1 MEENFQYR
9 IGLDIGI
16 TSVGWAVLQNN
27 SQDEPVRITDL
38 GVRIFDVAENP
49 KNGDAL
55 AAPRRDARTTRRR
68 LRRRRHRLE
77 RIKFL
82 LQENGLI
89 EMDSFMERYYKGN
102 LPDVYQLRYE
112 GLDRKLKDEELAQ
125 VLIHIAKHRGFR
137 STRKAETKE
146 KEGGAVLKA
155 TTENQKIMQEKG
167 YRTVGEMLY
176 LDEAFHT
183 ECLWNE
189 KGYVLTPRNRPDDY
203 KHTILRSMLVEEV
216 HAIFAAQRALGNEK
230 ATEELENAYVEIMT
244 SQRSFDMG
252 PGLQPDGKPS
262 PYAME
267 GFGDRVGKCTFEKD
281 EYRAPKATY
290 TAELFVA
297 LQKINHTKL
306 IDEFGTGRFF
316 TEEERKT
323 IIDLL
328 LSGKELK
335 YGTIRKKLNID
346 PSLKFNSLNYSAKKE
361 GETEEERVRDTE
373 KAKFAGMLW
382 TYEYSKC
389 LKDRTEEMPVG
400 EKADLFDRI
409 GEILTAYKNDD
420 SRSSRLEELGLSGE
434 EIDGLLDLSPAKY
447 QRVSL
452 KAMRKMQPY
461 LEDGLI
467 YDKACEAAGYDFR
480 ALNDGS
486 KKHLLKGE
494 EINAIVN
501 DITNPVV
508 KRSVSQTIKVIN
520 AIIQKYGSPQAVNIE
535 LAREMSKNFQ
545 DRTNLEKEMKKRQ
558 QENERAKQQ
567 IIELGKQNPTGQD
580 ILKYRLWNDQGGY
593 CLYSGKKIPL
603 EELFDGGYDI
613 DHILPYSITFD
624 DSYRNKVL
632 VTAQENR
639 QKGNRTPYEYF
650 GADEKRWEDYETSV
664 RLLVRD
670 YKKQQKL
677 LKKNFTEEERKE
689 FKERNLNDTKYI
701 TRVVYN
707 MIRQNLELEP
717 FNHPEKK
724 KQVWAVNGAVTSYLR
739 KRWGLMQ
746 KDRSTD
752 RHHAMD
758 AVVIA
763 CCTDGMIHK
772 ISRYMQGRELAY
784 SRNFKFPDEETGEIL
799 NRDNFTREQWDEKF
813 GVKVP
818 LPWNSF
824 RDELDIRLLN
834 EDPKNFLLT
843 HADVQRELDYP
854 GWMYG
859 EEESPIEE
867 GRYINYIR
875 PLFVSRMPNHKVT
888 GSAHDATIRSARDYE
903 TRGVVITK
911 VPLTDLKLNKDNE
924 IEGYY
929 DKDSDRLLY
938 QALVRQLL
946 LHGNDGKK
954 AFAEDFHKPKSD
966 GTEGPVVRKVK
977 IEKKQTSGVM
987 VRGGTGIA
995 ANGEMVRIDVFR
1007 ENGKYYFVPVYTAD
1021 VVRKVLPNRAATHTK
1036 PYSEWRVMDDANFV
1050 FSLYSRDLIHV
1061 KSKKDIKTNLVNGGL
1076 LLQKEIF
1083 AYYTGADIATASI
1096 AGFANDSNFKF
1107 RGLGIQSLEIFEKC
1121 QVDILGNIS
1130 VVRHENRQE
1139 FH

>member
-1 MEENFQYR
+1 MEENFQYK

-137 STRKAETKE
+137 STRKAETKG

-373 KAKFAGMLW
+373 KAKFASMFW

-389 LKDRTEEMPVG
+389 LKDRNEDMTVG
-400 EKADLFDRI
+400 QKADLLDRI

-420 SRSSRLEELGLSGE
+420 SRSSRLEDLGLSGE
-434 EIDGLLDLSPAKY
+434 EIDGLLELSPAKY

-480 ALNDGS
+480 ALNDGN

-603 EELFDGGYDI
+603 EELFGGGYDI

-650 GADEKRWEDYETSV
+650 GADEKHWEDYEARV

-707 MIRQNLELEP
+707 MIRQYIRLRNLRSSLDLSRERVR
-717 FNHPEKK
+717 H
-724 KQVWAVNGAVTSYLR
+724 SIIR
-739 KRWGLMQ
+739 KR
-746 KDRSTD
+746 K
-752 RHHAMD
+752 
-758 AVVIA
+758 
-763 CCTDGMIHK
+763 
-772 ISRYMQGRELAY
+772 SRCGQSM
-784 SRNFKFPDEETGEIL
+784 
-799 NRDNFTREQWDEKF
+799 EQ
-813 GVKVP
+813 
-818 LPWNSF
+818 
-824 RDELDIRLLN
+824 
-834 EDPKNFLLT
+834 
-843 HADVQRELDYP
+843 
-854 GWMYG
+854 
-859 EEESPIEE
+859 
-867 GRYINYIR
+867 
-875 PLFVSRMPNHKVT
+875 
-888 GSAHDATIRSARDYE
+888 
-903 TRGVVITK
+903 
-911 VPLTDLKLNKDNE
+911 
-924 IEGYY
+924 
-929 DKDSDRLLY
+929 
-938 QALVRQLL
+938 
-946 LHGNDGKK
+946 
-954 AFAEDFHKPKSD
+954 
-966 GTEGPVVRKVK
+966 
-977 IEKKQTSGVM
+977 
-987 VRGGTGIA
+987 
-995 ANGEMVRIDVFR
+995 
-1007 ENGKYYFVPVYTAD
+1007 
-1021 VVRKVLPNRAATHTK
+1021 
-1036 PYSEWRVMDDANFV
+1036 
-1050 FSLYSRDLIHV
+1050 
-1061 KSKKDIKTNLVNGGL
+1061 
-1076 LLQKEIF
+1076 
-1083 AYYTGADIATASI
+1083 
-1096 AGFANDSNFKF
+1096 
-1107 RGLGIQSLEIFEKC
+1107 
-1121 QVDILGNIS
+1121 
-1130 VVRHENRQE
+1130 
-1139 FH
+1139 

>member
-1 MEENFQYR
+1 
-9 IGLDIGI
+9 
-16 TSVGWAVLQNN
+16 
-27 SQDEPVRITDL
+27 
-38 GVRIFDVAENP
+38 
-49 KNGDAL
+49 
-55 AAPRRDARTTRRR
+55 
-68 LRRRRHRLE
+68 
-77 RIKFL
+77 
-82 LQENGLI
+82 
-89 EMDSFMERYYKGN
+89 
-102 LPDVYQLRYE
+102 
-112 GLDRKLKDEELAQ
+112 
-125 VLIHIAKHRGFR
+125 
-137 STRKAETKE
+137 
-146 KEGGAVLKA
+146 
-155 TTENQKIMQEKG
+155 
-167 YRTVGEMLY
+167 
-176 LDEAFHT
+176 
-183 ECLWNE
+183 
-189 KGYVLTPRNRPDDY
+189 
-203 KHTILRSMLVEEV
+203 
-216 HAIFAAQRALGNEK
+216 
-230 ATEELENAYVEIMT
+230 
-244 SQRSFDMG
+244 
-252 PGLQPDGKPS
+252 
-262 PYAME
+262 
-267 GFGDRVGKCTFEKD
+267 
-281 EYRAPKATY
+281 
-290 TAELFVA
+290 
-297 LQKINHTKL
+297 
-306 IDEFGTGRFF
+306 
-316 TEEERKT
+316 
-323 IIDLL
+323 
-328 LSGKELK
+328 
-335 YGTIRKKLNID
+335 
-346 PSLKFNSLNYSAKKE
+346 
-361 GETEEERVRDTE
+361 
-373 KAKFAGMLW
+373 
-382 TYEYSKC
+382 
-389 LKDRTEEMPVG
+389 MPVG

-480 ALNDGS
+480 ALNDGN

-593 CLYSGKKIPL
+593 CLYSSKKIPL

-650 GADEKRWEDYETSV
+650 GADEKRWEDYEASV

-763 CCTDGMIHK
+763 SLH
-772 ISRYMQGRELAY
+772 R
-784 SRNFKFPDEETGEIL
+784 
-799 NRDNFTREQWDEKF
+799 WD
-813 GVKVP
+813 
-818 LPWNSF
+818 
-824 RDELDIRLLN
+824 
-834 EDPKNFLLT
+834 
-843 HADVQRELDYP
+843 
-854 GWMYG
+854 
-859 EEESPIEE
+859 
-867 GRYINYIR
+867 
-875 PLFVSRMPNHKVT
+875 
-888 GSAHDATIRSARDYE
+888 
-903 TRGVVITK
+903 
-911 VPLTDLKLNKDNE
+911 
-924 IEGYY
+924 
-929 DKDSDRLLY
+929 DS
-938 QALVRQLL
+938 
-946 LHGNDGKK
+946 
-954 AFAEDFHKPKSD
+954 
-966 GTEGPVVRKVK
+966 
-977 IEKKQTSGVM
+977 
-987 VRGGTGIA
+987 
-995 ANGEMVRIDVFR
+995 
-1007 ENGKYYFVPVYTAD
+1007 
-1021 VVRKVLPNRAATHTK
+1021 
-1036 PYSEWRVMDDANFV
+1036 
-1050 FSLYSRDLIHV
+1050 
-1061 KSKKDIKTNLVNGGL
+1061 
-1076 LLQKEIF
+1076 
-1083 AYYTGADIATASI
+1083 
-1096 AGFANDSNFKF
+1096 
-1107 RGLGIQSLEIFEKC
+1107 
-1121 QVDILGNIS
+1121 
-1130 VVRHENRQE
+1130 
-1139 FH
+1139 

>member
-137 STRKAETKE
+137 STRKAETKG

-373 KAKFAGMLW
+373 KAKFAGMPW

-545 DRTNLEKEMKKRQ
+545 DRTNLEADEG
-558 QENERAKQQ
+558 
-567 IIELGKQNPTGQD
+567 L
-580 ILKYRLWNDQGGY
+580 
-593 CLYSGKKIPL
+593 
-603 EELFDGGYDI
+603 
-613 DHILPYSITFD
+613 
-624 DSYRNKVL
+624 
-632 VTAQENR
+632 R
-639 QKGNRTPYEYF
+639 QKGGNRSGDYAAYVETLLCGAYGRQRGGLKIGAGDAGTFGYF
-650 GADEKRWEDYETSV
+650 HNAD
-664 RLLVRD
+664 
-670 YKKQQKL
+670 
-677 LKKNFTEEERKE
+677 
-689 FKERNLNDTKYI
+689 I
-701 TRVVYN
+701 C
-707 MIRQNLELEP
+707 
-717 FNHPEKK
+717 
-724 KQVWAVNGAVTSYLR
+724 A
-739 KRWGLMQ
+739 
-746 KDRSTD
+746 
-752 RHHAMD
+752 
-758 AVVIA
+758 
-763 CCTDGMIHK
+763 
-772 ISRYMQGRELAY
+772 
-784 SRNFKFPDEETGEIL
+784 GE
-799 NRDNFTREQWDEKF
+799 
-813 GVKVP
+813 
-818 LPWNSF
+818 
-824 RDELDIRLLN
+824 
-834 EDPKNFLLT
+834 
-843 HADVQRELDYP
+843 
-854 GWMYG
+854 
-859 EEESPIEE
+859 
-867 GRYINYIR
+867 
-875 PLFVSRMPNHKVT
+875 
-888 GSAHDATIRSARDYE
+888 RSADA
-903 TRGVVITK
+903 GG
-911 VPLTDLKLNKDNE
+911 LS
-924 IEGYY
+924 EGA
-929 DKDSDRLLY
+929 S
-938 QALVRQLL
+938 A
-946 LHGNDGKK
+946 
-954 AFAEDFHKPKSD
+954 
-966 GTEGPVVRKVK
+966 
-977 IEKKQTSGVM
+977 
-987 VRGGTGIA
+987 
-995 ANGEMVRIDVFR
+995 RIR
-1007 ENGKYYFVPVYTAD
+1007 
-1021 VVRKVLPNRAATHTK
+1021 RR
-1036 PYSEWRVMDDANFV
+1036 
-1050 FSLYSRDLIHV
+1050 
-1061 KSKKDIKTNLVNGGL
+1061 DIK
-1076 LLQKEIF
+1076 E
-1083 AYYTGADIATASI
+1083 
-1096 AGFANDSNFKF
+1096 
-1107 RGLGIQSLEIFEKC
+1107 
-1121 QVDILGNIS
+1121 NI
-1130 VVRHENRQE
+1130 
-1139 FH
+1139 

>member
-1 MEENFQYR
+1 MEEKFQYR

-230 ATEELENAYVEIMT
+230 AAEELENAYVEIMT

-316 TEEERKT
+316 SEEERKT
-323 IIDLL
+323 IIGLL

-373 KAKFAGMLW
+373 KAKFAGMPW

-447 QRVSL
+447 QRVSR
-452 KAMRKMQPY
+452 KAMRKMHPY

-467 YDKACEAAGYDFR
+467 YDKACEAAGYD
-480 ALNDGS
+480 
-486 KKHLLKGE
+486 
-494 EINAIVN
+494 
-501 DITNPVV
+501 
-508 KRSVSQTIKVIN
+508 
-520 AIIQKYGSPQAVNIE
+520 
-535 LAREMSKNFQ
+535 
-545 DRTNLEKEMKKRQ
+545 
-558 QENERAKQQ
+558 
-567 IIELGKQNPTGQD
+567 
-580 ILKYRLWNDQGGY
+580 
-593 CLYSGKKIPL
+593 
-603 EELFDGGYDI
+603 
-613 DHILPYSITFD
+613 
-624 DSYRNKVL
+624 
-632 VTAQENR
+632 
-639 QKGNRTPYEYF
+639 
-650 GADEKRWEDYETSV
+650 SV
-664 RLLVRD
+664 R
-670 YKKQQKL
+670 
-677 LKKNFTEEERKE
+677 
-689 FKERNLNDTKYI
+689 
-701 TRVVYN
+701 
-707 MIRQNLELEP
+707 
-717 FNHPEKK
+717 
-724 KQVWAVNGAVTSYLR
+724 
-739 KRWGLMQ
+739 
-746 KDRSTD
+746 
-752 RHHAMD
+752 
-758 AVVIA
+758 
-763 CCTDGMIHK
+763 
-772 ISRYMQGRELAY
+772 
-784 SRNFKFPDEETGEIL
+784 
-799 NRDNFTREQWDEKF
+799 
-813 GVKVP
+813 
-818 LPWNSF
+818 
-824 RDELDIRLLN
+824 
-834 EDPKNFLLT
+834 
-843 HADVQRELDYP
+843 
-854 GWMYG
+854 
-859 EEESPIEE
+859 
-867 GRYINYIR
+867 
-875 PLFVSRMPNHKVT
+875 
-888 GSAHDATIRSARDYE
+888 
-903 TRGVVITK
+903 
-911 VPLTDLKLNKDNE
+911 
-924 IEGYY
+924 
-929 DKDSDRLLY
+929 
-938 QALVRQLL
+938 
-946 LHGNDGKK
+946 
-954 AFAEDFHKPKSD
+954 
-966 GTEGPVVRKVK
+966 
-977 IEKKQTSGVM
+977 
-987 VRGGTGIA
+987 
-995 ANGEMVRIDVFR
+995 
-1007 ENGKYYFVPVYTAD
+1007 
-1021 VVRKVLPNRAATHTK
+1021 
-1036 PYSEWRVMDDANFV
+1036 
-1050 FSLYSRDLIHV
+1050 
-1061 KSKKDIKTNLVNGGL
+1061 
-1076 LLQKEIF
+1076 
-1083 AYYTGADIATASI
+1083 
-1096 AGFANDSNFKF
+1096 
-1107 RGLGIQSLEIFEKC
+1107 
-1121 QVDILGNIS
+1121 
-1130 VVRHENRQE
+1130 
-1139 FH
+1139 